1 MLLGVILGLLGGGIA
16 TFAIQKVM
24 LKSKSEKLIKDA
36 QIEAENIKK
45 ENQDKKES
53 LLQELQTLENPNKK
67 RVEKTFIFRV
77 YWVLYLRNF
86 SSY

>member
-45 ENQDKKES
+45 ENQIK
-53 LLQELQTLENPNKK
+53 N
-67 RVEKTFIFRV
+67 
-77 YWVLYLRNF
+77 
-86 SSY
+86 